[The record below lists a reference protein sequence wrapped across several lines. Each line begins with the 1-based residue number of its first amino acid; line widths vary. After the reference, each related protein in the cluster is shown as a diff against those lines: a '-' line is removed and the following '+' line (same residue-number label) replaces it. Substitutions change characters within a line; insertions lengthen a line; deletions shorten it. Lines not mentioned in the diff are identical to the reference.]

1 MQMALRKV
9 YAQLKL
15 EEGNVTNEIW
25 PWWPTVTAGIAAVV
39 SLIGVAV
46 TVKGNRSTAHEIE
59 KLRSQ
64 GAEHLENISHKNRLR
79 MAALEKRLD
88 VHQKAYTMCHGLNS
102 VCMYSKDSAL
112 ITPYINECQRLVV
125 QNRLYLEANVA
136 EEITSMLAGVVLGIH
151 GETMDHVKAQWDK
164 VREAILKAMGLP
176 SIAGEG
182 DWRAAELEE
191 PHDVDG

>member
-1 MQMALRKV
+1 MA
-9 YAQLKL
+9 
-15 EEGNVTNEIW
+15 NEIC
-25 PWWPTVTAGIAAVV
+25 PWWPTVTAGIAALI
-39 SLIGVAV
+39 SLTGVIV
-46 TVKGNRSTAHEIE
+46 TVKGRRSTAREIE
-59 KLRSQ
+59 NLRSQ
-64 GAEHLENISHKNRLR
+64 GAERLENISYKNRLR

-88 VHQKAYTMCHGLNS
+88 AHQKAYMKCYALHS
-102 VCMYSKDSAL
+102 ACMYSTDSEL

-136 EEITSMLAGVVLGIH
+136 EEINSMLAAAVLGIH
-151 GETMDHVKAQWDK
+151 GETMGHVKMQWDK

-191 PHDVDG
+191 SHDVDG